1 MYTRHF
7 AAAIVMSFGVSA
19 TAAQEALAPP
29 EFTNTSRAA
38 EPALI
43 QFVQSTVD
51 RNPLVKAASFK
62 LVASTSYESAAAR
75 PLYNPE
81 LEFEAE
87 DTDVELRTIG
97 ISQTLDWSGKRGA
110 RESVAAA
117 ERLAVEA
124 DYQLT
129 RRQVATEL
137 LNGLASHQT
146 ALDRTALAKER
157 AELTEEFAQIA
168 KRRFDAGDLQRVDFN
183 LANLVKAEARI
194 KLATTTSSLADAQ
207 QAISNLVPFDSR
219 PRWPSLSTVFVA
231 PSPFNDSE
239 SITSAMPEVR
249 AAQSRLQAAIA
260 TVTLRKREKRADPT
274 IGVTGGEEGGES
286 LVGIR
291 ISVPLPLRNRFQHEV
306 SAALAEQTQAQQ
318 VLNNTQLRANSR
330 LSNSLQ
336 RYQIA
341 HAAWQEWQ
349 ALGQENLRQKTDEL
363 RRLWGAG
370 ELSTTEFLVQMGQTV
385 DIRDS
390 ALELRLALWQSWF
403 EWQSASGQLDQW
415 LGYNANGDTDA

>member
-1 MYTRHF
+1 LEYDLCIHD
-7 AAAIVMSFGVSA
+7 IS
-19 TAAQEALAPP
+19 L
-29 EFTNTSRAA
+29 RAA

-286 LVGIR
+286 LVD
-291 ISVPLPLRNRFQHEV
+291 SPTHY
-306 SAALAEQTQAQQ
+306 SA
-318 VLNNTQLRANSR
+318 
-330 LSNSLQ
+330 
-336 RYQIA
+336 I
-341 HAAWQEWQ
+341 
-349 ALGQENLRQKTDEL
+349 K
-363 RRLWGAG
+363 
-370 ELSTTEFLVQMGQTV
+370 
-385 DIRDS
+385 
-390 ALELRLALWQSWF
+390 
-403 EWQSASGQLDQW
+403 
-415 LGYNANGDTDA
+415 

>member
-1 MYTRHF
+1 M
-7 AAAIVMSFGVSA
+7 G
-19 TAAQEALAPP
+19 
-29 EFTNTSRAA
+29 
-38 EPALI
+38 
-43 QFVQSTVD
+43 
-51 RNPLVKAASFK
+51 
-62 LVASTSYESAAAR
+62 
-75 PLYNPE
+75 
-81 LEFEAE
+81 
-87 DTDVELRTIG
+87 
-97 ISQTLDWSGKRGA
+97 
-110 RESVAAA
+110 
-117 ERLAVEA
+117 
-124 DYQLT
+124 
-129 RRQVATEL
+129 
-137 LNGLASHQT
+137 
-146 ALDRTALAKER
+146 
-157 AELTEEFAQIA
+157 FAQIA

-207 QAISNLVPFDSR
+207 QAISNLVPFESR

-249 AAQSRLQAAIA
+249 AAQSKLQAAIA
-260 TVTLRKREKRADPT
+260 TVALRKRERRLDPT